1 MDAGATTADAEP
13 LAVGGVQAGTAV
25 GAAGVWVVCMVAPSG
40 KVTNQIG
47 LYQVGSSVCTR
58 KVQDM
63 NQVPDLIE
71 RALAVTKSTTALGKA
86 LGVPPQMVSMW
97 KTGSKPCPP
106 EDQASMAAIAGL
118 DPVQTLVR
126 AHLERH
132 EGTAKGDRLMKV
144 LGKSSLAIGAVIGSA
159 GASAHQIFSTVE
171 GFRTVGQ
178 SLRYFIQCIERLN
191 GKRISIA

>member
-1 MDAGATTADAEP
+1 MSQIPELIQRASTLCGSDNK
-13 LAVGGVQAGTAV
+13 LA
-25 GAAGVWVVCMVAPSG
+25 
-40 KVTNQIG
+40 
-47 LYQVGSSVCTR
+47 
-58 KVQDM
+58 
-63 NQVPDLIE
+63 
-71 RALAVTKSTTALGKA
+71 TALG
-86 LGVPPQMVSMW
+86 VSRMTVSQW
-97 KTGSKPCPP
+97 KTGAKPCPP
-106 EDQASMAAIAGL
+106 EEQASIAAIAGL
-118 DPVQTLVR
+118 DPVKVLVR